1 MPQLAATLRDSTSEV
16 RRAALWALGQIG
28 GDAAQGALLQAL
40 EDRDPEVRARAA
52 RALAGN
58 HADPWP
64 WPWPMPI
71 IR

>member
-1 MPQLAATLRDSTSEV
+1 MVSHHFQLCLPAWRETPFYSE
-16 RRAALWALGQIG
+16 R
-28 GDAAQGALLQAL
+28 
-40 EDRDPEVRARAA
+40 ERAA